1 MLQHMLLYLL
11 CMLCI
16 AIIIISIDGVSE
28 GAAEHP
34 FFGSR
39 RSVVEELRSLP
50 GFDSGLVSRRD
61 FWEPPI

>member
-1 MLQHMLLYLL
+1 
-11 CMLCI
+11 MLCI
-16 AIIIISIDGVSE
+16 AIIIIIIDGVSE

-50 GFDSGLVSRRD
+50 GFGSGLVSRRD